1 MARFPLHRQAM
12 SHILSNHNGLKN
24 TVPLW
29 IQPVSFYSLTGS
41 SARVSPGRQIAPSP
55 SCPSRDGQSL
65 SSAAQPQAT
74 EKMLAPSIHPLLWL
88 FGCVLF
94 RGTSASTES
103 SVQAVTGQ
111 SQSTTNSPEVKNHT
125 SEPSVK
131 STPPPDLNLT
141 SVGPTTTAES
151 SSFMTTLLTSTV
163 QGKHGKFSLKKTCSG
178 QHKVFCTSKPLSDL
192 LQRKQG
198 QEPTRSKSTTTSVTQ
213 GASSTLS
220 QGGTSNPA
228 TPTPMSSGYL
238 PVPTPTDDKSP
249 LTVAAFGVISFIVI
263 LIVVVIILVSV
274 VSLRFKCNRSKDSE
288 DKQKPGT
295 SMVSESCSAGTS
307 QKDNSITL
315 ISMKNINM
323 NNSMSYP
330 PSEKVSLL
338 SLAF

>member
-1 MARFPLHRQAM
+1 MSPLSWTDQD
-12 SHILSNHNGLKN
+12 
-24 TVPLW
+24 
-29 IQPVSFYSLTGS
+29 SFASLL
-41 SARVSPGRQIAPSP
+41 PS
-55 SCPSRDGQSL
+55 
-65 SSAAQPQAT
+65 T
-74 EKMLAPSIHPLLWL
+74 T
-88 FGCVLF
+88 
-94 RGTSASTES
+94 TSTDS
-103 SVQAVTGQ
+103 SVHAVTGQ
-111 SQSTTNSPEVKNHT
+111 SQSATRSPEVKNHT

-131 STPPPDLNLT
+131 STPTDLNLT
-141 SVGPTTTAES
+141 LVGQTTTAKS
-151 SSFMTTLLTSTV
+151 SSITTTLLAFTV
-163 QGKHGKFSLKKTCSG
+163 QDEKSSG
-178 QHKVFCTSKPLSDL
+178 SRHTAASPP
-192 LQRKQG
+192 QG
-198 QEPTRSKSTTTSVTQ
+198 QEPKRSESTTTSATQ
-213 GASSTLS
+213 G
-220 QGGTSNPA
+220 TSKPV
-228 TPTPMSSGYL
+228 TPTPKSSGYL

-274 VSLRFKCNRSKDSE
+274 VSLRFKCNHSKDSE

>member
-1 MARFPLHRQAM
+1 
-12 SHILSNHNGLKN
+12 
-24 TVPLW
+24 
-29 IQPVSFYSLTGS
+29 
-41 SARVSPGRQIAPSP
+41 
-55 SCPSRDGQSL
+55 
-65 SSAAQPQAT
+65 
-74 EKMLAPSIHPLLWL
+74 MLAPSVHPLLWL

-94 RGTSASTES
+94 RGTTTSTDS
-103 SVQAVTGQ
+103 SVHAVTGQ
-111 SQSTTNSPEVKNHT
+111 SQSTTHSPEVKNHT

-131 STPPPDLNLT
+131 STTPTDFNLT
-141 SVGPTTTAES
+141 SVGQNTTAKS
-151 SSFMTTLLTSTV
+151 SSIATTLLALTARDEKSSGSRSTAA
-163 QGKHGKFSLKKTCSG
+163 SPS
-178 QHKVFCTSKPLSDL
+178 
-192 LQRKQG
+192 QG
-198 QEPTRSKSTTTSVTQ
+198 QEPKRSESTTTSATQ
-213 GASSTLS
+213 G
-220 QGGTSNPA
+220 TSKPV
-228 TPTPMSSGYL
+228 TPTPKSSDYL

-295 SMVSESCSAGTS
+295 SMVSDSCSAGTS